1 MLYDN
6 IQESLEFIRART
18 PFQPEFGIILGTGLG
33 GLVDEI
39 EIIASIDYGDIPHF
53 PVSTVQS
60 HAGKLIFGLLDRIP
74 VVAMAGRFHYY
85 EGYSMEEVTFPV
97 RVLKFLGIKRLVI
110 SNVSGGTNPD
120 FKAGDIVFV
129 RDHIYLQSENPLRG
143 ANDERLGPR
152 FPDMLNIYDRKLN
165 GRALKIASAHNIR
178 AHEGVYLCL
187 QGPNLE
193 TPSEYVYI
201 HRVGADMV
209 GMSTIPEVI
218 VAHHMSLPVF
228 VISVISNQSYPP
240 EVIKEVSVEEVIA
253 MAKSVEPKMS
263 LIVKEILKEEARS
276 Y

>member
-6 IQESLEFIRART
+6 IQTALSFIQSKT
-18 PFQPEFGIILGTGLG
+18 DFQPEFGIILGTGLG

-39 EIIASIDYGDIPHF
+39 DIQATIDYSDIPHF

-60 HAGKLIFGLLDRIP
+60 HAGKLIFGYLADAP

-85 EGYSMEEVTFPV
+85 EGYDMKEATFPV
-97 RVLKFLGIKRLVI
+97 RVLKFLGIKRLFI
-110 SNVSGGTNPD
+110 SNVSGGTNPE
-120 FKAGDIVFV
+120 FQAGDIVFV
-129 RDHIYLQSENPLRG
+129 KDHIYLQPENPLRG
-143 ANDERLGPR
+143 ENDDRLGPR
-152 FPDMLNIYDRKLN
+152 FPDMLKVYDRNLN
-165 GRALKIASAHNIR
+165 AQALEIAKRHDIR
-178 AHEGVYLCL
+178 AHEGIYLCL
-187 QGPNLE
+187 PGPNLE
-193 TPSEYVYI
+193 TPAEYVFI

-253 MAKSVEPKMS
+253 MGKEVEPKMS
-263 LIVKEILKEEARS
+263 LIVKEVLKLIAVN
-276 Y
+276 